1 MIENTLIEKVD
12 KIKPL
17 KILISEDDE
26 TSDMLIAI
34 MLRKFNPETLHAK
47 TGIEVLEILQENP
60 DIDMILMDIQMPEM
74 NGYDATMEIRKFNKD
89 IVIVAQT
96 AYALSGEKE
105 RALAAG
111 CNDYFSKPISQTML
125 TDIITKY
132 FKAKIG

>member
-1 MIENTLIEKVD
+1 MD

>member
-1 MIENTLIEKVD
+1 MD
-12 KIKPL
+12 KIRPL

-26 TSDMLIAI
+26 TSDLLIAI
-34 MLRKFNPETLHAK
+34 MLRKFNTEILHAK
-47 TGIEVLEILQENP
+47 TGLEVLEILQVNP
-60 DIDMILMDIQMPEM
+60 DIDMILMDIQMPEL

-96 AYALSGEKE
+96 AYALSGERE

-111 CNDYFSKPISQTML
+111 CNDYFSKPINQTML